1 VIDSA
6 ELSPPRTKVFVA
18 AALVPVICLGLI
30 ATAVLVVLL
39 GPIGIVPG
47 LIGTGAVCWFRAK
60 AFTSGIEDQVLAS
73 LGAVPAEGDAH
84 ARLLNLAEGLSATCG
99 VPVPGLFVLDDRAAN
114 MMVIGSTPEQSAIV
128 VTSGLLDA
136 LDRIQLEGVVGR
148 AFAQLR
154 QGDLPAATLAVRA
167 TDSPIVRALG
177 GSGVGTLSSPERD
190 ILLDRAGVGLT
201 RYPPG
206 LLAALVECERVGTQ
220 LAKSDPGTAHLWMAD
235 PGPAGTHTAERAA
248 FDLRLEGLRLL

>member
-6 ELSPPRTKVFVA
+6 ELSPPRAKVFVA
-18 AALVPVICLGLI
+18 AAVVPVICLGLV
-30 ATAVLVVLL
+30 ATAILVVLL
-39 GPIGIVPG
+39 GPIGLVPG
-47 LIGTGAVCWFRAK
+47 FLGTGIACYLRAK
-60 AFTSGIEDQVLAS
+60 SFGTGIEAEVLGS

-99 VPVPGLFVLDDRAAN
+99 VPIPGLFVMNDPAAN
-114 MMVIGSTPEQSAIV
+114 MMVIGSTPELSTIV

-148 AFAQLR
+148 AFAQMR

-167 TDSPIVRALG
+167 AGSPLVRSLSGAGVNALA
-177 GSGVGTLSSPERD
+177 SPERD

-220 LAKSDPGTAHLWMAD
+220 LGEPVPTTAHLWMAD
-235 PGPAGTHTAERAA
+235 PGPAGAHDGERAA

>member
-18 AALVPVICLGLI
+18 AALVPTICLGLVV
-30 ATAVLVVLL
+30 TALLVVVL
-39 GPIGIVPG
+39 GPLGLVPG
-47 LIGTGAVCWFRAK
+47 LLGTSVACFLRAK
-60 AFTSGIEDQVLAS
+60 SFWAGIEAEVLGS
-73 LGAVPAEGDAH
+73 LGAVSAEGDAH

-99 VPVPGLFVLDDRAAN
+99 VPIPGLFVMQDPAAN
-114 MMVIGSTPEQSAIV
+114 MMVIGSTPELSTIV

-148 AFAQLR
+148 AFAQMR

-167 TDSPIVRALG
+167 ANSPLVRSLAG
-177 GSGVGTLSSPERD
+177 AGFTTLASPERD

-206 LLAALVECERVGTQ
+206 LLAALVECERVGTS
-220 LAKSDPGTAHLWMAD
+220 LANPDRATAHLWMAD
-235 PGPAGTHTAERAA
+235 PGPEGAHDGERAA
-248 FDLRLEGLRLL
+248 FELRLEGLRLL

>member
-1 VIDSA
+1 MIDSA

-39 GPIGIVPG
+39 GPIGLVPG
-47 LIGTGAVCWFRAK
+47 LIGTVAACWFRAK
-60 AFTSGIEDQVLAS
+60 AFTSGIEAQVLGS
-73 LGAVPAEGDAH
+73 LGAVPAKGDAH
-84 ARLLNLAEGLSATCG
+84 ARLLNLAEGLSATSG

-114 MMVIGSTPEQSAIV
+114 MMVIGSTPDESAIV

-167 TDSPIVRALG
+167 MDSPIARSLG
-177 GSGVGTLSSPERD
+177 RSGVTSLSSPERD

-220 LAKSDPGTAHLWMAD
+220 LAKSDPATAHLWMAD